1 MEISDI
7 RGGLL
12 PTVLPGTGV
21 RVLVN
26 NLSAHIYFVSPSQ
39 VNLLVPSNLI
49 AGPAELQLLINGLA
63 GPAIRF
69 VLMEAAPCLYLQQ
82 PGLAI
87 AVSPE
92 GRLYTRENAARP
104 GDWVILYA
112 TGLGRTIPPSLP
124 GELART
130 PAPLALPEQFN
141 VMLDEVPVDQAGIG
155 YAGLA
160 PGFAGLYQVNL
171 RLPEEITAST
181 EVRLL
186 VGQIASP
193 VGVRLPV
200 AAE

>member
-1 MEISDI
+1 
-7 RGGLL
+7 
-12 PTVLPGTGV
+12 VLPGTGV

-26 NLSAHIYFVSPSQ
+26 NLSAHIYFVSPRQ
-39 VNLLVPSNLI
+39 VNLLIPSNLI

-69 VLMEAAPCLYLQQ
+69 VLTEAAPCLYLQQ
-82 PGLAI
+82 PELAI

-92 GRLYTRENAARP
+92 GRLYTWENPARP

-112 TGLGRTIPPSLP
+112 TGLGRTIPTGLP

-130 PAPLALPEQFN
+130 AAPLALPEQFT
-141 VMLDEVPVDQAGIG
+141 VLLDDVPVDPARIG
-155 YAGLA
+155 YVGLA

-171 RLPEEITAST
+171 RLPEEITGST
-181 EVRLL
+181 EIRLL
-186 VGQIASP
+186 VGQSASP
-193 VGVRLPV
+193 IGVRLPV